1 MAAHRK
7 PRPSSLGRPA
17 ARTAATLALASAAT
31 ATLFE
36 GSGHAD
42 PAAPGRTPA
51 QVRTEVDRLYQ
62 EAEAATERYN
72 GAKERADA
80 ARVSYDRLRDE
91 AARRT
96 ERLNTARQSLGA
108 VAAAQYRSGGLDP
121 AVQLALTSDPDE
133 YLERAALAQKAGDR
147 QAATLTSVRREL
159 AGLAQLRAE
168 SAGRLT
174 ALRGHEAELR
184 RQKATVLGKLTAA
197 RELLARLTAEE
208 RARYEAAVAA
218 RATPPPGT
226 TAHAGTTGTAAATTG
241 TGTGSAAT
249 GGTAARAD
257 RSSGD
262 RGPVAAPTGRASAA
276 ISFARAQL
284 GKPYVWG
291 ATGPSG
297 YDCSGLTQAAW
308 RAAGVSLPRTTY
320 TQINAGRRVSRSELA
335 PGDLVFFYSGISHVG
350 LYIGGGQMVHA
361 PRPGAPIRIAPIDEM
376 PFAGATRVV

>member
-7 PRPSSLGRPA
+7 PRPSPLGRPA

-42 PAAPGRTPA
+42 PAGPGRTPA

-62 EAEAATERYN
+62 EAEVATERYN
-72 GAKERADA
+72 GAKERTDA

-96 ERLNTARQSLGA
+96 ERLNTARHSLGA
-108 VAAAQYRSGGLDP
+108 VAAAQYRSSGLDP
-121 AVQLALTSDPDE
+121 AVQLALTSDPDD
-133 YLERAALAQKAGDR
+133 YLERAALVQKAGDR
-147 QAATLTSVRREL
+147 QAAAITAVRREI

-168 SAGRLT
+168 STDRLT

-184 RQKATVLGKLTAA
+184 RQKATVLDKLAAA
-197 RELLARLTAEE
+197 RRLLARLTAEE

-218 RATPPPGT
+218 RTTPAASGGGAT
-226 TAHAGTTGTAAATTG
+226 
-241 TGTGSAAT
+241 
-249 GGTAARAD
+249 ARAD

-262 RGPVAAPTGRASAA
+262 RTTAASAGTTPAAASASAPATGRASAA
-276 ISFARAQL
+276 LSFARAQL

-291 ATGPSG
+291 ATGPSA

-350 LYIGGGQMVHA
+350 LYIGGGQMIHA
-361 PRPGAPIRIAPIDEM
+361 PRPGAPVRIAPIDEM
-376 PFAGATRVV
+376 PFAGATRVA